1 MNLFEAKQLLKER
14 GYSIIKESQFDSAYD
29 KALNDVKFAKYID
42 SISSTPAE
50 LEENEAKY
58 ANYVAELVDD
68 KWWDFTEALEHVISR
83 NWNDYWDEIYN
94 RALDDDYNAEQAEEI
109 ADWVATPLS
118 SITYEEKCLD
128 M

>member
-1 MNLFEAKQLLKER
+1 MNLFEAKQLLKKR
-14 GYSIIKESQFDSAYD
+14 GYSLIKESRFDSAYN
-29 KALNDVKFAKYID
+29 KAMNNVKFAKYID
-42 SISSTPAE
+42 SISTPADF
-50 LEENEAKY
+50 EENKAKY

-68 KWWDFTEALEHVISR
+68 KWWKFTEALEHVISR

-94 RALDDDYNAEQAEEI
+94 RALDDDFNAKQAKEI

-118 SITYEEKCLD
+118 GITYEEKCLD